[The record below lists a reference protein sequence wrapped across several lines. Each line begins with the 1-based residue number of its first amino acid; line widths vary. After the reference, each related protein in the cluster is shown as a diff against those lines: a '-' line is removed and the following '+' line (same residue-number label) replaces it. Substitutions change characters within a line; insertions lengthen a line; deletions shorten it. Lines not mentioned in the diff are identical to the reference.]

1 MAEHIQYEKQLHA
14 NFVEHLKELAA
25 RGEQKL
31 RGIHDFDAL
40 HERYLKGAGTVQTD
54 CRYIIDSSKLIWR
67 HLLSGSHHHLSA

>member
-31 RGIHDFDAL
+31 RGIHDVDAL
-40 HERYLKGAGTVQTD
+40 HEHYLKGAGTVQTD

-67 HLLSGSHHHLSA
+67 HLLCGSHHHLSA